1 MTTLRDI
8 QLKIRL
14 AGGHEHAV
22 TLREDAPELLT
33 LFTALSTPGTGN
45 QFVQLPLDGGRVACS
60 FQTSQLVSIMS
71 EPPVV
76 MEFNK
81 AAAPQRVPGAAL
93 PVQPTQLR
101 RPQFVVI
108 DDFLSPQEHNELL
121 AYALI
126 SEEQFEAGTVTT
138 YQPEIRQNLVILR
151 FGETVHGRLIQNRL
165 LVWFPLL
172 AKTLGMPMFPLGTIE
187 SHLTAAGDGQYFKV
201 HCDDAL
207 DLPRVLSCVYY
218 LHREPRGFAGGE
230 LRLYDSIEA
239 GNSRQPAE
247 TFTAVETIANRL
259 VVFPSEEFHEAMPVR
274 CPSKEFADNRFAIT
288 NWLHSS
294 VRPDPEASFGWG
306 HFHCGVVAPQ
316 FSTRQ
321 GPEGSKS

>member
-33 LFTALSTPGTGN
+33 IFTALSTPGTGN
-45 QFVQLPLDGGRVACS
+45 QFVQLPLDGGKAACS

-71 EPPVV
+71 EPPVL

-81 AAAPQRVPGAAL
+81 VPVAAT
-93 PVQPTQLR
+93 PVQPSQATQLR
-101 RPQFVVI
+101 RPRFVVI

-121 AYALI
+121 AFALM

-138 YQPEIRQNLVILR
+138 YEPEIRQNLVILR

-165 LVWFPLL
+165 LVWFPLF
-172 AKTLGMPMFPLGTIE
+172 AKTFAMPVFPLGSVE

-201 HCDDAL
+201 HCDDAPDIL
-207 DLPRVLSCVYY
+207 RVFSCVYY
-218 LHREPRGFAGGE
+218 MHREPRGFAGGE
-230 LRLYDSIEA
+230 LRLYDSIEE
-239 GNSRQPAE
+239 GNSRRPAE
-247 TFTAVETIANRL
+247 TFTAVEPVANRM
-259 VVFPSEEFHEAMPVR
+259 VVFPSKEFHEARPVR
-274 CPSKEFADNRFAIT
+274 CPSKEFADRRFAIT
-288 NWLHSS
+288 SWLHSS
-294 VRPDPEASFGWG
+294 MHPDPEATFGWG
-306 HFHCGVVAPQ
+306 HFRCGVVAPQ
-316 FSTRQ
+316 FFTSQ
-321 GPEGSKS
+321 GSGGSKS